1 MTRIRSSLFLVLLLA
16 AAPAIVEA
24 DTGCADFTKF
34 VALGDS
40 LVSGE
45 CNASVVDIFQA
56 SAFSRLIYM
65 QVNGTDVGFE
75 QATVSET
82 GMPNRLILGPTG
94 PMPVPGPKG
103 VPTNEALAR
112 PYDNL
117 GMSGGIR
124 VQDLLTVSGLASCE
138 AINDAWPYER
148 LGCERIE
155 LVLRSQGTAV
165 EQAKALEP
173 TFVALWV
180 GGNDVLRAAL
190 TGTVI
195 DGVTMTPVDDFEQSY
210 RNVVEAL
217 TENGA
222 RLALANVP
230 NVADIPFMNTVPP
243 VVIDPATGAPVEID
257 GEPVPLIGPDGPLS
271 LLDKVTLLAP
281 PYLEAGCGVPP
292 VLGGGSDPDLCPD
305 GSLPGDLILDT
316 GEQGQVG
323 LRVEAFNEIIAEIA
337 AEQRAALYD
346 FASFLSDA
354 NDNGVVIGGVE
365 YTTEFVYGGLV
376 SFDGFHPNPL
386 VSAMNANGFIRAINR
401 TYGANIPLVD
411 LTDWLWGDSGNV
423 GPPQGI
429 PTISVESAAQIRQ
442 SLMLPVIDPA
452 RVDGVDP
459 GRDARWGTERTRG
472 AADPERTPRRF
483 RREPRP

>member
-1 MTRIRSSLFLVLLLA
+1 MTRKRSSLLLVLLLA
-16 AAPAIVEA
+16 AAPAMVEA
-24 DTGCADFTKF
+24 GTGCADFTKF
-34 VALGDS
+34 VAIGDS

-56 SAFSRLIYM
+56 SAFSRLIYV
-65 QVNGTDVGFE
+65 QVHGTDVGFE

-82 GMPNRLILGPTG
+82 GMPNRLILGPSG

-103 VPTNEALAR
+103 VPTNAGLAR

-124 VQDLLTVSGLASCE
+124 VQDLLDVSGLASCQQ
-138 AINDAWPYER
+138 INQAWGFDR

-165 EQAKALEP
+165 EQAKALDP

-190 TGTVI
+190 GGTVI

-210 RNVVEAL
+210 RTVADAL

-222 RLALANVP
+222 RLVVANVP
-230 NVADIPFMNTVPP
+230 NVGDIPFMNTVPP
-243 VVIDPATGAPVEID
+243 VVIDPATGEPVEI
-257 GEPVPLIGPDGPLS
+257 GGQPVPLIGPDGPLS

-281 PYLEAGCGVPP
+281 PYLQAGCGIPP

-305 GSLPGDLILDT
+305 GFLPGDLILDT
-316 GEQGQVG
+316 TEQGQVG
-323 LRVEAFNEIIAEIA
+323 LRVEAFNEIIARVA
-337 AEQRAALYD
+337 AEKGAALYD

-354 NDNGVVIGGVE
+354 NANGVVIGGVE
-365 YTTEFVYGGLV
+365 YSTEFVFGGLV

-401 TYGANIPLVD
+401 TFNANIPLVD
-411 LTDWLWGDSGNV
+411 LTDWLWGAIGNV

-429 PTISVESAAQIRQ
+429 PTISVEAADQIRQ

-452 RVDGVDP
+452 MVDIRDRDGRQGAGRSRGLADP
-459 GRDARWGTERTRG
+459 GRF
-472 AADPERTPRRF
+472 PRSF
-483 RREPRP
+483 RRESRQP

>member
-1 MTRIRSSLFLVLLLA
+1 MNSKRSILLLVLLLA
-16 AAPAIVEA
+16 GASATVQAG
-24 DTGCADFTKF
+24 TGCADFTKF

-65 QVNGTDVGFE
+65 QVHGTDVGFE

-103 VPTNEALAR
+103 VPTNEGLAR

-124 VQDLLTVSGLASCE
+124 VNDLLTISGLASCE
-138 AINDAWPYER
+138 AANQAWGFDR

-165 EQAKALEP
+165 EQAKALEA
-173 TFVALWV
+173 TFVALWA

-190 TGTVI
+190 GGTVI
-195 DGVTMTPVDDFEQSY
+195 EGVTMTPVDDFEASY
-210 RNVVEAL
+210 RTVVEEL
-217 TENGA
+217 TQNGA
-222 RLALANVP
+222 RLAMANVP
-230 NVADIPFMNTVPP
+230 NVGDIPFMNTVPP
-243 VVIDPATGAPVEID
+243 VVIDPATGEPVEI
-257 GEPVPLIGPDGPLS
+257 GGQPVPLIGPDGPLS

-281 PYLEAGCGVPP
+281 PYLQAGCGIPP
-292 VLGGGSDPDLCPD
+292 TLGGGSDPDLCPD
-305 GSLPGDLILDT
+305 GFLPGDLILDT
-316 GEQGQVG
+316 TEQGQVG

-337 AEQRAALYD
+337 WEYGAALYD
-346 FASFLSDA
+346 FASFLADA
-354 NDNGVVIGGVE
+354 NDNGVVIGGIE

-386 VSAMNANGFIRAINR
+386 VSAMNANGFIRAINW
-401 TYGANIPLVD
+401 TYGASIPQVD
-411 LTDWLWGDSGNV
+411 LTEWLWGYPGNV

-429 PTISVESAAQIRQ
+429 PTISFETAEQIRQ
-442 SLMLPVIDPA
+442 SLALPVIDPA
-452 RVDGVDP
+452 MLDTQDP
-459 GRDARWGTERTRG
+459 GRRERLGSERSRG
-472 AADPERTPRRF
+472 VTGPRRTPGRS
-483 RREPRP
+483 RRESP